1 MRRKMMI
8 DQKQLRRLVNGSIE
22 YFVKDGILTI
32 RDYYAVNDR
41 RIDIDLHKLTPEI
54 LEQLAPDEEDE
65 DERME

>member
-1 MRRKMMI
+1 MI